1 MLGVIAGASVHA
13 EPWAVSVDANL
24 TLTQNAYSDN
34 WAGGEAGS
42 ATWMFISNSRAE
54 RQLTPDINNKNVLK
68 LQFGQSYTQ
77 DTDDKDWGKPE
88 KSSDLIDF
96 ESILRFSLGAWV
108 DPFASARVESRFLDK
123 SDPDRSVYFNPVTIT
138 ESAGA
143 AKVLIKEENR
153 DWTIRLGAGV
163 REHIAREIL
172 DPVTG
177 KRDTETGTDGGIEF
191 VNDLRTPVAGGR
203 INIQSKLIVFQALFS
218 STADDL
224 KGLPEE
230 DYWRAPD
237 INWETVFTAS
247 ITKYLMVNLYT
258 QLLYDKEIARAGR
271 FKQTLGLGL
280 SWKYERL

>member
-13 EPWAVSVDANL
+13 EPWTMSVDANL

-54 RQLTPDINNKNVLK
+54 KQITPDINNKNVLK

-108 DPFASARVESRFLDK
+108 DPFASARVETQFLDK

-177 KRDTETGTDGGIEF
+177 TRETETSTDGGIEF

-218 STADDL
+218 SAADDL

-230 DYWRAPD
+230 DFWRAPD

-258 QLLYDKEIARAGR
+258 QLLYDKEVARAGR